1 MNGKTPQRRGGG
13 RGLDALLG
21 NESETAV
28 AENAAATASSA
39 AAPRAPLSIPIGNIR
54 PGKYQPRRVFAPEEI
69 QALAQS
75 IRAKGVLQPIL
86 VRPLKAEPGNYELVA
101 GERRW
106 RAAQQAQLHEIPAL
120 VRDLAD
126 RDTLEVALVENL
138 QRQDLN
144 ALEEARG
151 YERMMA
157 EFGRTQDD
165 VAEIVGKSRPHVAN
179 TLRLLGLPAGVQG
192 MVEDGRLSAGHAR
205 QLVGLDEAEGIAER
219 VVAGGLSVRETE
231 RLVQQ
236 VRSGTP
242 PGGARRRGAAVEDG
256 RSSDL
261 IALERDLAEHLGLVV
276 QITAKGEAGELT
288 IRYKTLEQF
297 DDLLTRLK
305 R

>member
-1 MNGKTPQRRGGG
+1 MSGKPPHRRSLG

-21 NESETAV
+21 AET
-28 AENAAATASSA
+28 ETP
-39 AAPRAPLSIPIGNIR
+39 APEGAPAQAGRTTFAIPVGNIR
-54 PGKYQPRRVFAPEEI
+54 PGKFQPRRNFAPDEI
-69 QALAQS
+69 ASLAQS
-75 IRAKGVLQPIL
+75 IRAKGVLQPVL
-86 VRPLKAEPGNYELVA
+86 VRPLKGEPGNYELVA

-126 RDTLEVALVENL
+126 RETLEVALVENL

-157 EFGRTQDD
+157 EFRRTQDEVAD
-165 VAEIVGKSRPHVAN
+165 VVGKSRPHVAN
-179 TLRLLGLPAGVQG
+179 TLRLLTLPAPVQA

-205 QLVGLDEAEGIAER
+205 QLVGLDDAGELAAR
-219 VVAGGLSVRETE
+219 VVADGLSVRETE
-231 RLVQQ
+231 RLAQRIRAGGAETVERR
-236 VRSGTP
+236 RSG
-242 PGGARRRGAAVEDG
+242 G
-256 RSSDL
+256 RADSRSTDL

-276 QITAKGEAGELT
+276 HINAKGESGELV

>member
-1 MNGKTPQRRGGG
+1 MNGKTPQRRSLG

-21 NESETAV
+21 NESES
-28 AENAAATASSA
+28 ASSDAAPAPA
-39 AAPRAPLSIPIGNIR
+39 AAPAARAPQTIPIANIR
-54 PGKYQPRRVFAPEEI
+54 PGKYQPRRVFAAEEI
-69 QALAQS
+69 ASLAQS
-75 IRAKGVLQPIL
+75 IRTKGVLQPIL
-86 VRPLKAEPGNYELVA
+86 VRPIKAEPGHYELVA

-157 EFGRTQDD
+157 EFSRTQDD

-179 TLRLLGLPAGVQG
+179 TLRLLTLPAGVQT

-205 QLVGLDEAEGIAER
+205 QLVGLDTAESLAER

-231 RLVQQ
+231 RLAQQ
-236 VRSGTP
+236 LRSGTP
-242 PGGARRRGAAVEDG
+242 VAASRRRGGSAEDG

-261 IALERDLAEHLGLVV
+261 IALERDLADHIGLAV
-276 QITAKGEAGELT
+276 QINTKGEAGELV